1 MKWSGDV
8 QVRCHRVKLG
18 GRPHIPIRTAPNPIR
33 VFPSVECSTLRN
45 ILHVTYLPPIHYT
58 TASVYLSQ
66 SLSVHHLY
74 TYRVVVP
81 KRKMPSKPQQP
92 PKNKNK
98 IKDTPTTT
106 TSTKPTP
113 PNWPPLKP
121 LLPSSTLSLTPLLPN
136 HQILTIS
143 HFWTSTLCKA
153 YISFLSSS
161 SSNLTFTTTPSK
173 PKKGEAVRVN
183 DRLQVDDAGFAERLW
198 SGTGLKGLVMG
209 DSGFEGEG
217 EGEEEK
223 EKDGGLWGG
232 EVLGLSSNI
241 RVYRYGKGQ
250 FFGRHCEFHL
260 LIDN

>member
-1 MKWSGDV
+1 M
-8 QVRCHRVKLG
+8 LG

-33 VFPSVECSTLRN
+33 VFPSVECSTLRD
-45 ILHVTYLPPIHYT
+45 ILHIQLHQFTYPSH
-58 TASVYLSQ
+58 
-66 SLSVHHLY
+66 HHLY

-106 TSTKPTP
+106 TSTKPAP

-209 DSGFEGEG
+209 DNGFEGE
-217 EGEEEK
+217 EDEEK
-223 EKDGGLWGG
+223 EKDEGLWGG

>member
-1 MKWSGDV
+1 MKWSEGV

-33 VFPSVECSTLRN
+33 ISPFVECSTLRN
-45 ILHVTYLPPIHYT
+45 ILHIQPHQFTYPSH
-58 TASVYLSQ
+58 
-66 SLSVHHLY
+66 HHLY

-98 IKDTPTTT
+98 IKDTATTT

-121 LLPSSTLSLTPLLPN
+121 LLPSSTLFLTPLLPN

-209 DSGFEGEG
+209 DNGFEGEG
-217 EGEEEK
+217 EEEE

>member
-1 MKWSGDV
+1 M
-8 QVRCHRVKLG
+8 LG

-45 ILHVTYLPPIHYT
+45 ILHIHNT
-58 TASVYLSQ
+58 TASVHLSQ
-66 SLSVHHLY
+66 SSSPIHIQSSS
-74 TYRVVVP
+74 T
-81 KRKMPSKPQQP
+81 KKEMPSKPQQP

-98 IKDTPTTT
+98 VKDTPTTT

-136 HQILTIS
+136 YQILTIS

-209 DSGFEGEG
+209 DNGFEGDG
-217 EGEEEK
+217 DEEK
-223 EKDGGLWGG
+223 EKDRGLWGG